1 MSKTKIITGL
11 DIGTSTIKMLVAAK
25 KKGEEKFDILFLGE
39 EPSLGVR
46 RGVVTDTEK
55 VSRIIQILVDKART
69 ESGQK
74 IHSVFVNIG
83 GCHLISTSSR
93 GMVAVSRADR
103 SVSKEDVDRVLQEA
117 ARAVSLPSNN
127 EILETYPREFIV
139 DGMGGIKVA
148 EGLQGGRLETEVL
161 ILSGF
166 MPYKNNLVEAV
177 VEANIQIADIIPSP
191 LASSAI
197 VLSQRQKELGV
208 ALLEIGAGTS
218 ELAVFEEG
226 DLTHLAI
233 FPIGSANITSDIA
246 IGLKTDIDTAEII
259 KIERGCCL
267 FKGNDKKEKI
277 EIEGEEP
284 LSFSQKT
291 LAGIVEARVSEIFD
305 QCQKELK
312 RIGKIGLLPSG
323 VVLTGGGAKIPKI
336 VDLAK
341 KELKLPCRLGK
352 ISHFP
357 KLEDEPNY
365 ATVCGLVFKGSE
377 SEGGRNWQGGGFSG
391 SGLADKIK
399 KIFKIFIP

>member
-1 MSKTKIITGL
+1 MPKTKIIAAV
-11 DIGTSTIKMLVAAK
+11 DIGTSMIKMLVASK
-25 KKGEEKFDILFLGE
+25 KEGEENFDILFLGE

-55 VSRIIQILVDKART
+55 VSRIIQILAERART
-69 ESGQK
+69 ETGQK

-83 GCHLISTSSR
+83 GCHLASTSSR
-93 GMVAVSRADR
+93 GMVAVSRADHYI
-103 SVSKEDVDRVLQEA
+103 SKEDVDRVLQEA

-127 EILETYPREFIV
+127 EILETYPKEFIV
-139 DGMGGIKVA
+139 DGMEGIKVA

-161 ILSGF
+161 ILSSF
-166 MPYKNNLVEAV
+166 LPYKNNLIEAV
-177 VEANIQIADIIPSP
+177 LEANLQIADIIPSP
-191 LASSAI
+191 LASSA
-197 VLSQRQKELGV
+197 VTLSQRQKELGV

-226 DLTHLAI
+226 ELTHLAI

-277 EIEGEEP
+277 EIVGEEP

-291 LAGIVEARVSEIFD
+291 LAGIIEARVSEIFD

-312 RIGKIGLLPSG
+312 KIGKTGLLPSG
-323 VVLTGGGAKIPKI
+323 VVLTGGGASIPKI

-357 KLEDEPNY
+357 KLENEPSY
-365 ATVCGLVFKGSE
+365 ATVCGLILRGSE
-377 SEGGRNWQGGGFSG
+377 SEGERSWQGGGFSG
-391 SGLADKIK
+391 SGLADKVK

>member
-1 MSKTKIITGL
+1 MPKNKIIVGL
-11 DIGTSTIKMLVAAK
+11 DIGTSAIKMLVAGK
-25 KKGEEKFDILFLGE
+25 KEEEENFDIIFLGE
-39 EPSLGVR
+39 EPALGVR

-55 VSRIIQILVDKART
+55 VSRIIQILVEKART

-74 IHSVFVNIG
+74 INSVFINIG

-103 SVSKEDVDRVLQEA
+103 NVSREDVSRVLQEA

-127 EILETYPREFIV
+127 EILETYPREFII
-139 DGMGGIKVA
+139 DGLGGIKTA

-161 ILSGF
+161 ILSSF
-166 MPYKNNLVEAV
+166 LPYKNNLVQAV
-177 VEANIQIADIIPSP
+177 LEANLRIADVIPSP
-191 LASSAI
+191 LASSSVA
-197 VLSQRQKELGV
+197 LSQRQKELGV

-226 DLTHLAI
+226 DLTHLTI

-246 IGLKTDIDTAEII
+246 IGLKTDIDTAEMI
-259 KIERGCCL
+259 KIEQGCCL
-267 FKGNDKKEKI
+267 FKGKDKKEKI

-305 QCQKELK
+305 QCEKELK
-312 RIGKIGLLPSG
+312 RIGKIGLLPAG
-323 VVLTGGGAKIPKI
+323 IVLTGGGAKIPKI
-336 VDLAK
+336 IDLAK

-357 KLEDEPNY
+357 KLENEPNY
-365 ATVCGLVFKGSE
+365 ATVCGLILRGSE
-377 SEGGRNWQGGGFSG
+377 SEKGGNRPGGGFSN
-391 SGLADKIK
+391 SGLADKFK
-399 KIFKIFIP
+399 KILKNFIP